1 VHAGLPAV
9 HPDPGLDAALGI
21 FPAAAVFPEVS
32 SAKTAAIT
40 WQDDQVTEQP
50 RRSYDLLL
58 ENIEADL
65 RSGAISLG
73 DQLPGERTLAETYG
87 ISRASVREGIRILD
101 AMGVLRSSSGS
112 GPKSGAIIV
121 SEPSA
126 GLSSAL
132 RLHMASSRLP
142 VSDIVQTRVL
152 LETWAAATAAGLP
165 PSDAKDAALA
175 RAAALLE
182 AMDAPGIER
191 EAFHL
196 LDAAFHVELTSLA
209 GNAVIETMMA
219 SMSGAISGY
228 VKNAVDGMED
238 WTEVMLELQ
247 AQHHGIYEAVAEG
260 RGDDAARLLREHI
273 EWFYARIPAGTA
285 YGASEASEA

>member
-1 VHAGLPAV
+1 M
-9 HPDPGLDAALGI
+9 
-21 FPAAAVFPEVS
+21 
-32 SAKTAAIT
+32 
-40 WQDDQVTEQP
+40 TEQS

-73 DQLPGERTLAETYG
+73 DQLPGERMLAETYG

-112 GPKSGAIIV
+112 GPKSGAVII

-142 VSDIVQTRVL
+142 VADIVQTRIL
-152 LETWAAATAAGLP
+152 LETWAAAAATALP
-165 PSDAKDAALA
+165 PSDAADTALA
-175 RAAALLE
+175 GAAALLE
-182 AMDAPGIER
+182 AMDAPGTDR
-191 EAFHL
+191 ETFHE
-196 LDAAFHVELTSLA
+196 LDTRFHVALSSLA

-219 SMSGAISGY
+219 SLSGAISGY
-228 VKNAVDGMED
+228 VRDAVDNMD
-238 WTEVMLELQ
+238 NWPAVMTQLQ
-247 AQHHGIYEAVAEG
+247 RQHHGIYDAVASR
-260 RGDDAARLLREHI
+260 RGDEAAALLREHI
-273 EWFYARIPAGTA
+273 EWFHAQIPREEKTEGS
-285 YGASEASEA
+285 GSRLPG

>member
-1 VHAGLPAV
+1 M
-9 HPDPGLDAALGI
+9 
-21 FPAAAVFPEVS
+21 
-32 SAKTAAIT
+32 
-40 WQDDQVTEQP
+40 TEQS

-112 GPKSGAIIV
+112 GPKSGAVII

-132 RLHMASSRLP
+132 RLHMASRRLP
-142 VSDIVQTRVL
+142 VADIVQTRIL
-152 LETWAAATAAGLP
+152 LETWAAAAATDLP
-165 PSDAKDAALA
+165 PSDAADTALA
-175 RAAALLE
+175 GAAALLE
-182 AMDAPGIER
+182 AMDAPGIDR
-191 EAFHL
+191 EMFHE
-196 LDAAFHVELTSLA
+196 LDTRFHVALSSLA

-219 SMSGAISGY
+219 SLSGAISGY
-228 VKNAVDGMED
+228 VRDAVDNMD
-238 WTEVMLELQ
+238 NWPAVMTQLQ
-247 AQHHGIYEAVAEG
+247 RQHHGIYDAVASR
-260 RGDDAARLLREHI
+260 RGDEAAALLREHI
-273 EWFYARIPAGTA
+273 EWFHAQIPREEKTEG
-285 YGASEASEA
+285 SDER

>member
-1 VHAGLPAV
+1 MT
-9 HPDPGLDAALGI
+9 D
-21 FPAAAVFPEVS
+21 
-32 SAKTAAIT
+32 
-40 WQDDQVTEQP
+40 QP

-73 DQLPGERTLAETYG
+73 DQLPGERTLADTYG

-112 GPKSGAIIV
+112 GPKSGAIII

-152 LETWAAATAAGLP
+152 LETWAAAAAANLP
-165 PSDAKDAALA
+165 PSDAADTALA
-175 RAAALLE
+175 NAAALLD
-182 AMDAPGIER
+182 AMDAPGIDR
-191 EAFHL
+191 EAFHV
-196 LDAAFHVELTSLA
+196 LDAQFHVVLSSLA

-219 SMSGAISGY
+219 SLSGAISGY
-228 VKNAVDGMED
+228 VKKAVDGMDD
-238 WTEVMLELQ
+238 WPAVMTQLQ
-247 AQHHGIYEAVAEG
+247 HQHHGIYDAVASR
-260 RGDDAARLLREHI
+260 RGDDAAARLREHI
-273 EWFYARIPAGTA
+273 VWFHAQIPRGDQTESNAGQ
-285 YGASEASEA
+285 

>member
-1 VHAGLPAV
+1 MT
-9 HPDPGLDAALGI
+9 D
-21 FPAAAVFPEVS
+21 
-32 SAKTAAIT
+32 
-40 WQDDQVTEQP
+40 QP

-65 RSGAISLG
+65 RSGVISLG

-101 AMGVLRSSSGS
+101 AMGVLRSSAGS
-112 GPKSGAIIV
+112 GPKSGAIII

-142 VSDIVQTRVL
+142 VADIVQTRVL
-152 LETWAAATAAGLP
+152 LETWAAATAASRP
-165 PSDAKDAALA
+165 PSEARDAALA
-175 RAAALLE
+175 RAQALLD
-182 AMDAPGIER
+182 AMDAPNIER

-196 LDAAFHVELTSLA
+196 LDARFHVELSSLA

-219 SMSGAISGY
+219 SLSGAISGY
-228 VKNAVDGMED
+228 VKSAVDVMED
-238 WTEVMLELQ
+238 WPAVMTHLQ
-247 AQHHGIYEAVAEG
+247 LQHRGIYDAVAAGSGEE
-260 RGDDAARLLREHI
+260 AARLLREHI
-273 EWFYARIPAGTA
+273 EWFYARIPAETTTA
-285 YGASEASEA
+285 APDGP